1 MALLSL
7 VLVAVYPTMK
17 RFTYWPQVVLGLA
30 FNWGALVGYA
40 AVTGTLSW
48 AAVAL
53 YVGGVAWTL
62 VYDTIYAMQDQ
73 RDDAIIGVRS
83 TARRFAAAPR
93 RWLSLFAVLAVLAWA
108 LAGYLASLGP
118 YYFGFVL
125 VIALHFGWQIAL
137 LKPHDPADCLAKFK
151 ANAGVGILLTVAVI
165 AGHCRLMARLP
176 ADPEGF
182 IRANTALEAPA
193 MVPEFKL
200 WLASEYVPIW
210 QATEAWLEEQNID
223 PPYWAFCWP
232 GGQAI
237 ARYLLDNPEQVRG
250 KRVIDFAAGSGVSSM
265 AAARAGAASV
275 LANDI
280 DALSLVAAQ
289 LNAKANGLSF
299 AISVEDWLA
308 GPDGAPA
315 ADVVIA
321 GDVCYERDM
330 SARALA
336 WLRSHARLGRL
347 VLLGDPGR
355 NYFSAQGLSERARY
369 EIPTSLQLEN
379 RGMRETVVWQVLPH
393 P

>member
-1 MALLSL
+1 M
-7 VLVAVYPTMK
+7 T
-17 RFTYWPQVVLGLA
+17 
-30 FNWGALVGYA
+30 
-40 AVTGTLSW
+40 
-48 AAVAL
+48 
-53 YVGGVAWTL
+53 
-62 VYDTIYAMQDQ
+62 
-73 RDDAIIGVRS
+73 
-83 TARRFAAAPR
+83 
-93 RWLSLFAVLAVLAWA
+93 
-108 LAGYLASLGP
+108 
-118 YYFGFVL
+118 
-125 VIALHFGWQIAL
+125 
-137 LKPHDPADCLAKFK
+137 
-151 ANAGVGILLTVAVI
+151 
-165 AGHCRLMARLP
+165 RLP

-210 QATEAWLEEQNID
+210 QATEAWMEQQNID

-237 ARYLLDNPEQVRG
+237 ARYLLDHPAEVRG
-250 KRVIDFAAGSGVSSM
+250 RHVIDFAAGSGVSSM

-280 DALSLVAAQ
+280 DKLSLVAAR
-289 LNAKANGLSF
+289 LNAAVNGL
-299 AISVEDWLA
+299 AIEVSADDWLA
-308 GPDGAPA
+308 GLDAAPEA
-315 ADVVIA
+315 TPEADVVIA

-336 WLRSHARLGRL
+336 WLRSHARAGRL

-355 NYFSAQGLSERARY
+355 NYFSAQGLEERARY

-379 RGMRETVVWQVLPH
+379 RGMRETVVWRVLPH